1 MASSNRVLQLLSTTR
16 ARLTLLGFST
26 CILVLIVGLLGI
38 RGLGQAE
45 QGMQDTYDYRLVP
58 LTELADMMF
67 MAMNSRIQ
75 LMNAIRDG
83 SPEGIDR
90 RVGRVEDMARDME
103 ASFQAIRP
111 TLASGGTD
119 PERLAQFETHL
130 QQYTRDGLLDT
141 VAELRA
147 RRVTEAN
154 QRMGNELYKA
164 FGLLRDDIRYVTR
177 NQREL
182 AETDFQR
189 MVENS
194 AWVRNATLVALI
206 LAILLSLG
214 LTLVI
219 TRRITASVA
228 DLRQASHRLAEGD
241 LSARADDRGH
251 DEFGAAAKDFNAMVD
266 GVREIVSRVITATD
280 ALLQNAQRVGS
291 ICQQTRQ
298 AVSQQEAETAQVA
311 TAMNEMTATVQDVA
325 RSAAQAAEATRQA
338 SGHADNGRKVV
349 NGTVTTIG
357 SLADEVRRVSQAI
370 DQLGADSQQI
380 GSVLDVIRG
389 IAEQTNLLALNA
401 AIEAARAGEQGRGF
415 AVVADEVRTLASRT
429 QDSTREIQ
437 EMIERLQQGAR
448 NAAQA
453 MEGGLKRTDESVGQA
468 SSAGQA
474 LEAIT
479 GSVSTIADMN
489 TQIAS
494 ASEQQGATAEEINRN
509 ITEISKLANLT
520 TRGAEDMF
528 DASAELDRL
537 AAELRDA
544 AARFSLDGAPAQLS
558 SKPRQPIATSRLASA

>member
-16 ARLTLLGFST
+16 ARLYLLGFST

-45 QGMQDTYDYRLVP
+45 KSMQDTYDYRLVP

-111 TLASGGTD
+111 ALASGGTD

-130 QQYTRDGLLDT
+130 QQYTRDGLLAT
-141 VAELRA
+141 VAELRE

-164 FGLLRDDIRYVTR
+164 FGLLRDDIRYVNR

-182 AETDFQR
+182 AEADFQR

-214 LTLVI
+214 LTGVI

-251 DEFGAAAKDFNAMVD
+251 DEFGAAAKDFNTMVD
-266 GVREIVSRVITATD
+266 GVREIVTRVITATD

-291 ICQQTRQ
+291 ICQQTRE

-520 TRGAEDMF
+520 TRGAEDLSE
-528 DASAELDRL
+528 ASAELDRL

-558 SKPRQPIATSRLASA
+558 SKPR